1 MKKFK
6 FFLIPIVFIFLF
18 INIFNIAINK
28 KYKELVE
35 SKDLTS
41 LKHSYNEIIRDR
53 GGVLKDQMHKENDLM
68 ILGSSELASP
78 VDQLPTNIFPFSG
91 AEYDVSIYGRA
102 YTQSLQHATIISN
115 IQDIS
120 ADDKIAIIISSQWFN
135 DEPGIKSEDFLVN
148 FSEKQFYDFF
158 NNEKIKKENKIY
170 YAKRISDL
178 LRSSGEYNEERIY
191 ANLYYRD
198 NLISKIGLTFLSP
211 YYKFKNYMLDI
222 KDKVQSIK
230 LLKNLSN
237 KSQKNIKEINW
248 ENEYKKAEDEGKSK
262 VTNNDIYV
270 DDDYYDNNLRNVY
283 DSLKKRLENI
293 NLLKSKELDDY
304 KFLLEICKDNNIK
317 PLIILMPVNGFYY
330 DYLGFSKEKRTEFY
344 DTLEIIAKEYDFET
358 LNLQN
363 KEYEKYY
370 MYDVMHLGW
379 KGWLNIN
386 EEMYKYFNER

>member
-135 DEPGIKSEDFLVN
+135 DEPGIKS
-148 FSEKQFYDFF
+148 
-158 NNEKIKKENKIY
+158 
-170 YAKRISDL
+170 
-178 LRSSGEYNEERIY
+178 
-191 ANLYYRD
+191 
-198 NLISKIGLTFLSP
+198 
-211 YYKFKNYMLDI
+211 
-222 KDKVQSIK
+222 
-230 LLKNLSN
+230 
-237 KSQKNIKEINW
+237 
-248 ENEYKKAEDEGKSK
+248 
-262 VTNNDIYV
+262 
-270 DDDYYDNNLRNVY
+270 
-283 DSLKKRLENI
+283 
-293 NLLKSKELDDY
+293 
-304 KFLLEICKDNNIK
+304 
-317 PLIILMPVNGFYY
+317 
-330 DYLGFSKEKRTEFY
+330 
-344 DTLEIIAKEYDFET
+344 
-358 LNLQN
+358 
-363 KEYEKYY
+363 
-370 MYDVMHLGW
+370 
-379 KGWLNIN
+379 
-386 EEMYKYFNER
+386 

>member
-178 LRSSGEYNEERIY
+178 LRSSGEYNEEGIY

-283 DSLKKRLENI
+283 DSLKNRLENI

>member
-78 VDQLPTNIFPFSG
+78 VDQLPTNIFPFNG

-283 DSLKKRLENI
+283 DSLKNRLENI

>member
-53 GGVLKDQMHKENDLM
+53 GGVLKDEMHKENDLM

-78 VDQLPTNIFPFSG
+78 VDQLPANIFPFSG

-283 DSLKKRLENI
+283 DSLKNRLENI

-304 KFLLEICKDNNIK
+304 KFLLEICKDNNVK
-317 PLIILMPVNGFYY
+317 PLIILMPVNGIYY

-344 DTLEIIAKEYDFET
+344 DTLEMIAKDYDFET

-386 EEMYKYFNER
+386 EEMYKYFKNK

>member
-283 DSLKKRLENI
+283 DSLKNRLENI

>member
-120 ADDKIAIIISSQWFN
+120 GDDKIAIIISSQWFN

-283 DSLKKRLENI
+283 DSLKNRLENI

>member
-178 LRSSGEYNEERIY
+178 LRSSGEYNEERVY

-270 DDDYYDNNLRNVY
+270 DDYYYDNNLRNVY
-283 DSLKKRLENI
+283 DSLKNRLENI

>member
-1 MKKFK
+1 
-6 FFLIPIVFIFLF
+6 
-18 INIFNIAINK
+18 
-28 KYKELVE
+28 
-35 SKDLTS
+35 
-41 LKHSYNEIIRDR
+41 
-53 GGVLKDQMHKENDLM
+53 MHKENDLM

-283 DSLKKRLENI
+283 DSLKNRLENI

>member
-135 DEPGIKSEDFLVN
+135 DEPGIKYEDFLVN

-178 LRSSGEYNEERIY
+178 LRSSGEYNEERVY

-283 DSLKKRLENI
+283 DSLKNRLENI

>member
-178 LRSSGEYNEERIY
+178 LRSSGEYNEERVY

-283 DSLKKRLENI
+283 DSLKNRLENI